1 MTYENTKT
9 ILDYINF
16 KNKVIEDD
24 NYKHLLKPKEEAEII
39 ALYFLESNNYPIKL
53 DVIKSLLHLQRKD
66 IIKYMFKNMT
76 KEQFVENIK
85 VYNRSENRIGFKND
99 AKKLIESLLE

>member
-1 MTYENTKT
+1 MTYDNTKT

-53 DVIKSLLHLQRKD
+53 DVIKSLLHLERKD

-99 AKKLIESLLE
+99 AKKLIEDLLT

>member
-1 MTYENTKT
+1 MTYDNTKT

-99 AKKLIESLLE
+99 AKKLIEDLLT

>member
-1 MTYENTKT
+1 MTYDNTKT

-85 VYNRSENRIGFKND
+85 VYNKSENRIGFKND
-99 AKKLIESLLE
+99 AKKLIEDLLA

>member
-1 MTYENTKT
+1 MTYDNTKT

-99 AKKLIESLLE
+99 AKKLIEDLLA

>member
-1 MTYENTKT
+1 MTYDNTKT

-24 NYKHLLKPKEEAEII
+24 NYKHLLKPKEEPEII

-99 AKKLIESLLE
+99 AKKLIEDLLA

>member
-1 MTYENTKT
+1 MTYDNTKT

>member
-1 MTYENTKT
+1 MTYDNTKT

-16 KNKVIEDD
+16 KNKVVKDD

-99 AKKLIESLLE
+99 AKKLIEDLLA

>member
-9 ILDYINF
+9 IVDYMNF
-16 KNKVIEDD
+16 KNKLIENDK
-24 NYKHLLKPKEEAEII
+24 YKHLHKPKEEAEII

-53 DVIKSLLHLQRKD
+53 DVIKSLLHIERKD
-66 IIKYMFKNMT
+66 IIKYMIKNMT

-85 VYNRSENRIGFKND
+85 AYNNSESKIGFKND
-99 AKKLIESLLE
+99 ARKLIEDLLA